1 MKDVYHC
8 SPKELEKVP
17 ERELNL
23 HYAFLMAE
31 REYEL
36 IESKRAEQKAQQKNK
51 QKKNASFPKKR

>member
-23 HYAFLMAE
+23 HYAFLMSE

-51 QKKNASFPKKR
+51 KNASFPKKR